1 MRLRRALV
9 LPLAQNLRIE
19 KSIMLILVFS
29 IMLSFDSLRF
39 LNYSILRQQ
48 FECNDWNINR
58 HSKHRLN
65 KSADENCIFTK
76 VPPNFH
82 NNCADEKYNWNVPE
96 GTEFQQEML
105 KNIVDMKYP
114 LIRSKHGTL
123 RHILKNADES
133 TMLVRGIFPLKPLK

>member
-1 MRLRRALV
+1 MLHTGSIITSEGKPDRLSNLYCNYYTIF
-9 LPLAQNLRIE
+9 QNVNQYSAVRKNLYLCL
-19 KSIMLILVFS
+19 SIWMQRLI
-29 IMLSFDSLRF
+29 
-39 LNYSILRQQ
+39 
-48 FECNDWNINR
+48 INR